1 MSLVEQAI
9 IIDAAN
15 LSVILLGVGLLATQL
30 LKRWPLVE
38 FAPLPAQFNGRVQ
51 SRPFDT
57 PELILAFALIGI
69 YYFSVW
75 LDVRAED
82 IPKAIVSSWRILG
95 GYLNMG
101 VVFAIIIVMGFVRQ
115 HDLVELWGL
124 DRMNPKNVVI
134 SSVMLVLSTVLTL
147 LVMQLFYVLFL
158 KDAIGE
164 APAQESIQQL
174 RKDRSLGMIV
184 TLIISACIIA
194 PILEEVLFRGFL
206 YPVLKRFT
214 PPIIAA
220 LIVSGIFA
228 AVHSN
233 LGGLVPLGVLSL
245 MLILVYEITGTLW
258 SAMLVHA
265 GFNLCNIIMVLS
277 ESPTT
282 DG

>member
-9 IIDAAN
+9 IIDTAN

-30 LKRWPLVE
+30 LKKWPVVE
-38 FAPLPAQFNGRVQ
+38 FAPLPAQIKGRVQ
-51 SRPFDT
+51 SRAFDT
-57 PELILAFALIGI
+57 PELMLAFALIAI
-69 YYFSVW
+69 YYFSIW
-75 LDVRAED
+75 LDIRKED
-82 IPKAIVSSWRILG
+82 LPSAIVNSWRVLG
-95 GYLNMG
+95 AYLNMG
-101 VVFAIIIVMGFVRQ
+101 VVFAIIVMMGFVRR

-158 KDAIGE
+158 KEAVGE

-174 RKDRSLGMIV
+174 RQNRSVGMIV
-184 TLIISACIIA
+184 TLLLSACIVA

-214 PPIIAA
+214 PPLVAA

-277 ESPTT
+277 ESPTS